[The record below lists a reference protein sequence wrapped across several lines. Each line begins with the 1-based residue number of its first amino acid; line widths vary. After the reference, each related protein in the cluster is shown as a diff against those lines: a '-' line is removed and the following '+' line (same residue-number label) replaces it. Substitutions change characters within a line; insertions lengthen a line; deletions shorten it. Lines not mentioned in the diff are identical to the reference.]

1 MTRPLIDIWNTYLHL
16 ITCALACQL
25 CLFGRRF
32 GGIGC
37 LAAWA
42 PPSSLFVRPVPVSHR
57 DTRRS
62 SLSSSSRPASS
73 PTRRPRARSSVQR
86 ETMPHS
92 SPWFNSGRSA
102 ERCSLF
108 NTIHSPDV
116 FARISF
122 CMDIDKKAWLY
133 TTSCLYTWRP
143 RLAKSVGFYSS
154 GLSKK
159 RPCSIRW
166 KFENCDAEACASQP
180 QSSRYL
186 EADEGDVRDEPFPVA
201 EG

>member
-1 MTRPLIDIWNTYLHL
+1 M
-16 ITCALACQL
+16 
-25 CLFGRRF
+25 
-32 GGIGC
+32 
-37 LAAWA
+37 AAWA

-92 SPWFNSGRSA
+92 SSWFNSGRSA

-108 NTIHSPDV
+108 NTIHNPDV

-122 CMDIDKKAWLY
+122 CVDIDKKAWLH

-143 RLAKSVGFYSS
+143 RLAKSVGILAGSPRNVLAVFA
-154 GLSKK
+154 GNLKIATRRHALLSLRALGILKQMK
-159 RPCSIRW
+159 ET
-166 KFENCDAEACASQP
+166 FETNLSQS
-180 QSSRYL
+180 QK
-186 EADEGDVRDEPFPVA
+186 DELQAAWQAV
-201 EG
+201 